1 MRCMQRVWS
10 GLPIPALAGLAGLS
24 VLLEASDAKPAL
36 LLADATSIPSLMCVS
51 VAETTPPIAAPVD
64 YACDRLWF
72 GSGNTSG
79 PSRAFASSEFG
90 DPLTVSVRV
99 ETTDAPFQISS
110 NASSRIKFQLAVTQI
125 AAPPANVST
134 VPVSLST
141 AGRVVVA
148 PLAGLLAAGGTYVSS
163 TESTIFTSADVF
175 AHTMRTT
182 SPSVETDAYDIVQ
195 TLDLVPDQVYFGN
208 LYAGC
213 NFSIAGT
220 SACDGRAEASFHLDQ
235 AAFDLQMG
243 AKRFDLSQYFAVQRS
258 PNLVPEPGS
267 ALLGLAA
274 FGALAG
280 STRAR
285 TASTPRSRVG

>member
-1 MRCMQRVWS
+1 MRGVQGVWLTGFS
-10 GLPIPALAGLAGLS
+10 ILLGAAETAPA
-24 VLLEASDAKPAL
+24 VV
-36 LLADATSIPSLMCVS
+36 LADATSIPSLTCVS

-72 GSGNTSG
+72 GSGDASG
-79 PSRAFASSEFG
+79 PSRAFASSGFE

-99 ETTDAPFQISS
+99 ETTDAPFQIST

-125 AAPPANVST
+125 APPPANVST
-134 VPVSLST
+134 VPVLLST

-148 PLAGLLAAGGTYVSS
+148 PLAGLLAAGGTYLSS

-175 AHTMRTT
+175 AYTMRTT
-182 SPSVETDAYDIVQ
+182 SPSVETDAYDIAQ

-208 LYAGC
+208 LYVGC

-220 SACDGRAEASFHLDQ
+220 SACDGNAEASFHLDQ

-243 AKRFDLSQYFAVQRS
+243 ANRFDLSQYFAVQRS

-280 STRAR
+280 CTPAR
-285 TASTPRSRVG
+285 NASMPRSRVG